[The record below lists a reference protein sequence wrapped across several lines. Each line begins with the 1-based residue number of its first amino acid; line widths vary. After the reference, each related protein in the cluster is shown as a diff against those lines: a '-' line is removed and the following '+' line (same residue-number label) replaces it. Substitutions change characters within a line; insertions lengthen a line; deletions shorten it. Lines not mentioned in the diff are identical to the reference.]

1 MITTSLG
8 LLPLRAYCLSLLGL
22 SGILLLASCG
32 GGQGSAPE
40 VLTGS
45 GKSANAAPLAEGK
58 VQLQAKSFF
67 PTVTVP
73 ADAHVKGMWSP
84 VYNWPG
90 VAVHAVLLPDSR
102 VLSYGSKAD
111 GTQTGS
117 FNYNTWDSTGSPAL
131 GHMTFANSTGV
142 DIFCGSQLLLP
153 PTPSTSTPAVFLAG
167 GDNWNG
173 STTLNSG
180 NNASNVFS
188 ASNNSLT
195 RAGNMQRSR
204 WYSTST
210 TLTNGETYIQSGLG
224 GTDRP
229 EIRSASGVFRTL
241 NNATTNSLNYYY
253 PRNFVM
259 PDGRLFGYDANGSMY
274 FINTTGDG
282 GLTAAGSF
290 AGQYGSPDASAA
302 MFRPGRILQF
312 GGNSNGAIV
321 IDVTSGTPV
330 VTPTQSMS
338 SQRRL
343 VTGTLL
349 ADGQVLATGGSQVWN
364 ELTGVNTVAEIWNPQ
379 TGQWLQGAA
388 GAKPLLYHSNALLLP
403 DASVLI
409 TGGGGLNPNDP
420 NKNQLNAQIYYPP
433 YFFQSNG
440 GRASRPSI
448 TTTPD
453 WLEIG
458 KTFALQTSGATSISR
473 VTLLK
478 TGSSTHGFNMEQ
490 RFVDLAFSANGGTLT
505 VQAPTKAGEATPGF
519 YMVFVFD
526 QAGVPSESKI
536 LRLGVA
542 ANPNPSVT
550 PVITNPGARTS
561 NANVAL
567 TLQVSVSDPNGDAL
581 RYSATGLPT
590 GLSLNATTGLITGTP
605 TANGSYNVV
614 VAASDGINSSSASFV
629 WTITSPNALTLTTV
643 PTPVASVAGGSA
655 SFNAAATGEGVQY
668 QWRFGDGTADSAWS
682 SSGAITHLYA
692 NPGTYVATLT
702 VRDSAGAVQSRSFAQ
717 TVYLPATAKQPT
729 ASSNIVIETPT
740 TGNARLWVV
749 NQDNES
755 ITAFD
760 AVTRAKLGEVTVG
773 VAPRSIAVAPN
784 GLLWVSN
791 KDSATVSV
799 VDPAS
804 RTVVRTIALPR
815 ASQPFG
821 VAMSPTAAQ
830 AFVVLEATGQVL
842 KFDAG
847 TYAQTGSA
855 SVGANAR
862 HVSVA
867 ADGVAVYVSR
877 FITPP
882 LPGEGTATV
891 STPASAGGEV
901 VQLTASSMATLR
913 TIVLKHSDKP
923 DAESQGRGIP
933 NYLAAATISPDGTQ
947 AYVPSKQ
954 DNIKRGSL
962 RDSSALNFQSTVRA
976 ISSRLVLTGANAGT
990 EDLARRVDHDN
1001 ASLASAV
1008 VYEKRGTLLFVALET
1023 SREVAVVDA
1032 HSGVQLVRFDVGRAP
1047 QGLALSNDGTTLF
1060 VNNFMDRTVGVYD
1073 LKPLLN
1079 QGLYNVP
1086 VLANLAAVAT
1096 ERLPANVLL
1105 GKQHFYDARDV
1116 RLARDRY
1123 MSCASCHNDGGQDG
1137 RVWDLTHAGEGLRN
1151 TISLRGRAGSQGRL
1165 HWSANFNE
1173 VQDFEAQIR
1182 ALAGGAGLMTDA
1194 QFNTGTRN
1202 QPLGDNKTGVSSD
1215 LDALAAYVASLSTFP
1230 PSPRRNTDGSLTTEA
1245 VQGKTIFQAQCLA
1258 CHGSAAFTQSASV
1271 ALQNVGTLKPS
1282 SGQRLYAALTGID
1295 APTLRDAWAT
1305 GPYLHD
1311 GSAPTLSAAISAHT
1325 QLSLTATQ
1333 VSQLASYVSQ
1343 IGSEEGDPS
1352 PTVTLNPEAEAGTL
1366 GNGGRIQTASNASG
1380 GRVIGNLNNLGAFVQ
1395 VTVSGP
1401 SAVGNATLVIR
1412 FSNGYGDNRSL
1423 SLYVNG
1429 VKRQQVVFPTTGGW
1443 NNFANTAAITIPLN
1457 TGSNTIRL
1465 QRDASDTAA
1474 ADIDRF
1480 TVTRGN

>member
-1 MITTSLG
+1 M
-8 LLPLRAYCLSLLGL
+8 
-22 SGILLLASCG
+22 
-32 GGQGSAPE
+32 
-40 VLTGS
+40 
-45 GKSANAAPLAEGK
+45 
-58 VQLQAKSFF
+58 
-67 PTVTVP
+67 
-73 ADAHVKGMWSP
+73 
-84 VYNWPG
+84 
-90 VAVHAVLLPDSR
+90 
-102 VLSYGSKAD
+102 
-111 GTQTGS
+111 
-117 FNYNTWDSTGSPAL
+117 
-131 GHMTFANSTGV
+131 
-142 DIFCGSQLLLP
+142 
-153 PTPSTSTPAVFLAG
+153 
-167 GDNWNG
+167 
-173 STTLNSG
+173 
-180 NNASNVFS
+180 
-188 ASNNSLT
+188 
-195 RAGNMQRSR
+195 
-204 WYSTST
+204 
-210 TLTNGETYIQSGLG
+210 
-224 GTDRP
+224 
-229 EIRSASGVFRTL
+229 
-241 NNATTNSLNYYY
+241 
-253 PRNFVM
+253 
-259 PDGRLFGYDANGSMY
+259 
-274 FINTTGDG
+274 
-282 GLTAAGSF
+282 
-290 AGQYGSPDASAA
+290 
-302 MFRPGRILQF
+302 
-312 GGNSNGAIV
+312 
-321 IDVTSGTPV
+321 
-330 VTPTQSMS
+330 
-338 SQRRL
+338 
-343 VTGTLL
+343 
-349 ADGQVLATGGSQVWN
+349 
-364 ELTGVNTVAEIWNPQ
+364 
-379 TGQWLQGAA
+379 
-388 GAKPLLYHSNALLLP
+388 
-403 DASVLI
+403 
-409 TGGGGLNPNDP
+409 
-420 NKNQLNAQIYYPP
+420 
-433 YFFQSNG
+433 
-440 GRASRPSI
+440 
-448 TTTPD
+448 
-453 WLEIG
+453 EIG
-458 KTFALQTSGATSISR
+458 KTFALQTTGATSISR
-473 VTLLK
+473 VTLVK

-490 RFVDLAFSANGGTLT
+490 RFVDLAFSANGSTLT
-505 VQAPTKAGEATPGF
+505 VQAPTKAGEATPGY

-550 PVITNPGARTS
+550 PVITNPGARSS

-567 TLQVSVSDPNGDAL
+567 TLQVSASDPNGDAL

-590 GLSLNATTGLITGTP
+590 GLSLNTTTGLITGTP
-605 TANGSYNVV
+605 TTNGSYNVV
-614 VAASDGINSSSASFV
+614 VAASDGINSSSARFV
-629 WTITSPNALTLTTV
+629 WTITSPNALTLTAA
-643 PTPVASVAGGSA
+643 PRPAASLAGGSA
-655 SFNAAATGEGVQY
+655 SFNATATGVGVQY
-668 QWRFGDGTADSAWS
+668 RWRFGDGTADSAWS
-682 SSGAITHLYA
+682 SSGAITHVYA
-692 NPGTYVATLT
+692 SPGTYVVTLT

-717 TVYLPATAKQPT
+717 TVYLPSTTKQPT
-729 ASSNIVIETPT
+729 SSSNIVIETPA

-749 NQDNES
+749 NQDNDS

-760 AVTRAKLGEVTVG
+760 AVTRAKLGDVIVG
-773 VAPRSIAVAPN
+773 AAPRSIAVAPN

-804 RTVVRTIALPR
+804 RSVVRTIALPR

-842 KFDAG
+842 KFDTG

-877 FITPP
+877 FITRP

-891 STPASAGGEV
+891 STPATAGGEV
-901 VQLTASSMATLR
+901 VQLTASSMATVR
-913 TIVLKHSDKP
+913 TMVLKHSDKV
-923 DAESQGRGIP
+923 DSENQGRGIP

-962 RDSSALNFQSTVRA
+962 RDSAALNFQSTVRA
-976 ISSRLVLTGANAGT
+976 ISSRLVLTGASAGT

-1001 ASLASAV
+1001 ASLASAA
-1008 VYEKRGTLLFVALET
+1008 VYDKRGTLLFVALET

-1032 HSGVQLVRFDVGRAP
+1032 HSGVQLTRFDVGRAP

-1060 VNNFMDRTVGVYD
+1060 VNNFMDRSVGVYD

-1086 VLANLAAVAT
+1086 VLANLAAVAA

-1105 GKQHFYDARDV
+1105 GKQHFYDARDT
-1116 RLARDRY
+1116 RLSRDRY

-1173 VQDFEAQIR
+1173 VQDFEGQIR
-1182 ALAGGAGLMTDA
+1182 ALAGGTGLMTDA
-1194 QFNTGTRN
+1194 QFNSGTRN
-1202 QPLGDNKTGVSSD
+1202 QPLGDNKAGVSTD
-1215 LDALAAYVASLSTFP
+1215 LDALAAYVASLSTFAA
-1230 PSPRRNTDGSLTTEA
+1230 SPLRNADGSLTTAA

-1258 CHGSAAFTQSASV
+1258 CHGSAAFTKSASV

-1295 APTLRDAWAT
+1295 PPTLRDAWAT

-1325 QLSLTATQ
+1325 NLSLNATQ

-1343 IGSEEGDPS
+1343 IGREEGDPS

-1366 GNGGRIQTASNASG
+1366 GNGGRIQAASNASG
-1380 GRVIGNLNNLGAFVQ
+1380 GQVIGNLNNVGAFVQ

-1401 SAVGNATLVIR
+1401 SVAGNATLVIR

-1443 NNFANTAAITIPLN
+1443 NNFANSAAITIPLN
-1457 TGSNTIRL
+1457 TGNNTIRL

-1474 ADIDRF
+1474 ADMDRF